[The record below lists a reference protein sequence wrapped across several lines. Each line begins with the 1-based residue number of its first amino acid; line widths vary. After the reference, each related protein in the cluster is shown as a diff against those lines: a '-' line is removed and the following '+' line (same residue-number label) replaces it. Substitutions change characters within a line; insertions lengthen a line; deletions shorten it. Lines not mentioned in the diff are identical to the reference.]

1 MWTRAETISTGS
13 SIETVKLSN
22 RKDQDRSSSS
32 ESNQVAR
39 ETVTEE
45 PAKATS
51 KNATQL
57 SKEARA
63 TAKQAKIWT
72 PVVPSFLP
80 RSPEAIEARRGR
92 TIIARYIVF
101 CNDFYL
107 SYLSNKTGLHQYLNI
122 Y

>member
-1 MWTRAETISTGS
+1 MCTRAETISTGS

-32 ESNQVAR
+32 ESNQVAS

-63 TAKQAKIWT
+63 TVKQAKI
-72 PVVPSFLP
+72 
-80 RSPEAIEARRGR
+80 
-92 TIIARYIVF
+92 
-101 CNDFYL
+101 
-107 SYLSNKTGLHQYLNI
+107 
-122 Y
+122 